1 MLWPARMM
9 RPSLQV
15 MMPLLPV
22 RVLGPLLQVPV
33 TSLRE
38 GAPLLLLLPTKKLQ
52 VMVPSLRESSLL
64 PPTKTLQATV
74 PSLRESSLLPMRT
87 GMLQATVPSLVPD
100 PRLPWRGH

>member
-1 MLWPARMM
+1 MSPRLTRKGFPSVPASERR
-9 RPSLQV
+9 RPGLVLQKDSPFRELR
-15 MMPLLPV
+15 PLLPV

-38 GAPLLLLLPTKKLQ
+38 GAPLLLLLPATTLQ
-52 VMVPSLRESSLL
+52 VV
-64 PPTKTLQATV
+64 V

-87 GMLQATVPSLVPD
+87 GMLQATVPLLVPD